1 MITFKIKSG
10 LEGYELTK
18 DLREEYLGT
27 GKADEFE
34 ESAIHIAGFEH
45 GKVIC
50 VGRMYILDT
59 MTCMIDNVIVDTDN
73 RLQYVGDTILRAFED
88 RAVQLA
94 RAFIKVVPTEE
105 SRGFFLAEGYEGENE
120 MRKNLAKIR
129 GCKGCG
135 GHKK

>member
-10 LEGYELTK
+10 LEGYDLTK
-18 DLREEYLGT
+18 ELREEYLGT
-27 GKADEFE
+27 GKADDFD
-34 ESAIHIAGFEH
+34 ESAIHIAGFEN

-50 VGRMYILDT
+50 TGRMYILDA

-73 RLQYVGDTILRAFED
+73 RRQYVGDTILRAFED

-94 RAFIKVVPTEE
+94 RAFIKVIPTTD
-105 SRGFFLAEGYEGENE
+105 SRDFFLAEGYEGEVE
-120 MRKNLAKIR
+120 MRKNLTIIR

-135 GHKK
+135 GHKL